1 MNTTL
6 KLALQLIEVMK
17 YRIEHN
23 ELLSGFNTL
32 YMEVMKEYD
41 RAKIDGR
48 DTEALTPSPTAY
60 CGSRKSKRRNN
71 EQGESLYGGNA
82 WHYEALLRSP

>member
-1 MNTTL
+1 MEATL

-17 YRIEHN
+17 YRIEQN
-23 ELLSGFNTL
+23 EILSGIDTL

-48 DTEALTPSPTAY
+48 DTEALNTIADRILWLKEIEEE
-60 CGSRKSKRRNN
+60 RK
-71 EQGESLYGGNA
+71 
-82 WHYEALLRSP
+82 

>member
-1 MNTTL
+1 MEPTL

-23 ELLSGFNTL
+23 ELPSGINTL

-41 RAKIDGR
+41 RSKIDGR
-48 DTEALTPSPTAY
+48 DTEALNTIADRILWLKETEEE
-60 CGSRKSKRRNN
+60 K
-71 EQGESLYGGNA
+71 
-82 WHYEALLRSP
+82 

>member
-1 MNTTL
+1 MEPTL

-23 ELLSGFNTL
+23 ELLSGIDAL
-32 YMEVMKEYD
+32 YKEVMKEYD

-48 DTEALTPSPTAY
+48 D
-60 CGSRKSKRRNN
+60 N
-71 EQGESLYGGNA
+71 ETLNTLADRILWLKEIEEEG
-82 WHYEALLRSP
+82 

>member
-1 MNTTL
+1 MDTTL

-23 ELLSGFNTL
+23 ELLSGIDTL

-48 DTEALTPSPTAY
+48 DTEALNTIAD
-60 CGSRKSKRRNN
+60 RILWLKEIEEEK
-71 EQGESLYGGNA
+71 Q
-82 WHYEALLRSP
+82 